1 MIPVV
6 TVEFDPTS
14 YTVNENAGTVRF
26 VIVKRESS
34 TSDIMVLFSTR
45 NDSATGII
53 MNAMESPNNGHTWD
67 PPRLRYIILGII
79 GTSGI
84 KHNARIMGHI
94 LSIIG
99 AAASLKIKTSLSTAR
114 GSFLLHCDIA

>member
-67 PPRLRYIILGII
+67 PPR
-79 GTSGI
+79 
-84 KHNARIMGHI
+84 A
-94 LSIIG
+94 
-99 AAASLKIKTSLSTAR
+99 
-114 GSFLLHCDIA
+114 